1 MTRLLLAKRHSILL
15 AVAVGFSLCVSEA
28 RAEQPTVN
36 LEEGRAVF
44 KQQCSRCHGITGAG
58 DGPDAKRLFPKPRD
72 LARGVYKF
80 RTTATGTPPT
90 DEDLFRTISEGLPGS
105 GMPSFGGLDDE
116 TQWQLVA
123 YVKSL
128 SPVFAESQ
136 PQPLQLS
143 AGAPGEASSK
153 SRSQAAEPPASAI
166 DHAKGKQL
174 YNDFGCVACHG
185 AVGRGNGPSALTL
198 TDDLGEP
205 IEAANLTQGWRYRGG
220 HKASDVFARLMAGL
234 DGTPMPSYVDA
245 ISPEDGWQVAHYVQ
259 SLQQAPQW
267 GERLQVARV
276 DGALPTAADDPAW
289 EQAPR
294 LDVPLDGA
302 VYDDGRVVPTRV
314 HLVSVWAVT
323 DGEAIVWRLAWHDPS
338 DSARR
343 VEGEEP
349 ALPDAIA
356 LVLRPSGVTEEV
368 GSVLVWPSGD
378 APKLDIV
385 YWASDQV
392 GATEAVAGSFE
403 GLTGAALES
412 AVRYDDGE
420 RTLVVRRP
428 LRLNDAPGAAEIAAD
443 GAAVPV
449 ALVAWDGG
457 NNEQGRVRSAS
468 TWITLATGTPAA
480 PKSHASSH

>member
-1 MTRLLLAKRHSILL
+1 ML
-15 AVAVGFSLCVSEA
+15 EA
-28 RAEQPTVN
+28 WAEQPTVD
-36 LEEGRAVF
+36 LEAGRAAF

-105 GMPSFGGLDDE
+105 GMPSFGGLDEE
-116 TQWQLVA
+116 TRWQLVA

-128 SPVFAESQ
+128 STVFAESQ
-136 PQPLQLS
+136 PQPLQL
-143 AGAPGEASSK
+143 
-153 SRSQAAEPPASAI
+153 AAEPPASAI
-166 DHAKGKQL
+166 DLAKGKQL

-185 AVGRGNGPSALTL
+185 VVGRGNGPSSLTL

-220 HKASDVFARLMAGL
+220 HKASEIFARLMAGL

-259 SLQQAPQW
+259 SLQQAPRW

-289 EQAPR
+289 GRAPR

-314 HLVSVWAVT
+314 HLVSVQAAT
-323 DGEAIVWRLAWHDPS
+323 DGEAIVWRLTWHDPS
-338 DSARR
+338 DSAQR

-368 GSVLVWPSGD
+368 GSVLVWPAGD

-385 YWASDQV
+385 YWSSDRGGV
-392 GATEAVAGSFE
+392 TEAVAGSFE
-403 GLTGAALES
+403 QLAGVTLES

-428 LRLNDAPGAAEIAAD
+428 LRLSDAPGAVEIAAD

-457 NNEQGRVRSAS
+457 NHEQGRVRSAS

-480 PKSHASSH
+480 PKPHASSH